1 MKKFALAIAAGL
13 AAAFAAGTASAAL
26 IDFAAEGSNGG
37 ERAIAD
43 GAVLNTA
50 KLGNLNLQFTAGI
63 GGNGVDVP
71 YFNGMANNQSPGL
84 GVCTN
89 PNLSSTCSPGYD
101 YPISPSEWVRVAFL
115 DGPFKIRSMSFG
127 IEPSGGDL
135 SGLVTI
141 TTSLNAVISA
151 LTMTFAEAS
160 VFNFGF
166 VNWVQF
172 DYANTEFVVA
182 SISDIPVP
190 GALPLLLSGLAG
202 LGFAASRRRKA

>member
-1 MKKFALAIAAGL
+1 MKKFALACAAAL
-13 AAAFAAGTASAAL
+13 AATFAAGSASAAL

-50 KLGNLNLQFTAGI
+50 KLGGLNLQFTAGV
-63 GGNGVDVP
+63 GADGVDVP
-71 YFNGMANNQSPGL
+71 YFNGMANNQAPGL

-89 PNLSSTCSPGYD
+89 PNLSETCSPGYD
-101 YPISPSEWVRVAFL
+101 FAISPSEWVRVAFL
-115 DGPFKIRSMSFG
+115 DGPFKIRAMSFG
-127 IEPSGGDL
+127 VSPLDGDS

-141 TTSLNAVISA
+141 TTSLKGLVTA

-166 VNWVQF
+166 VDWVQF
-172 DYANTEFVVA
+172 DVGNTEFVVA
-182 SISDIPVP
+182 SISDIPLP